1 MRGMRLPLTVS
12 IAGHASVLALLVL
25 LVANPGPPDPPVRG
39 GIEVALGQSL
49 SQPEAVLAPE
59 PATQPAD
66 PSVIAALPPQE
77 TAETEPAVS
86 AAAAQPPP
94 TLVPE
99 ILPPDQIESVPPP
112 PQKAVIRQP
121 PKTVVRR
128 PQPRATASAPS
139 PAPSRFAQAPQA
151 ASPMSQY
158 PAGQSAAAA
167 AMPASVPGPD
177 LTANYQAMI
186 AAWFEAHKRYPDSA
200 RQRGEEGSV
209 GLRFRVD
216 RFGRVLDYTLRNST
230 GYADLDA
237 GIDQM
242 MRGAQLPPFPAGM
255 TMSQIEVSVKIRFSL
270 AR

>member
-1 MRGMRLPLTVS
+1 MRLPLTLS

-25 LVANPGPPDPPVRG
+25 LVADPSPPDPPVKG
-39 GIEVALGQSL
+39 GIEVVLGQSL
-49 SQPEAVLAPE
+49 SQPQAVLAPE

-66 PSVIAALPPQE
+66 PSAIAALPPQE
-77 TAETEPAVS
+77 TAETEPVVAAVK
-86 AAAAQPPP
+86 PPP

-99 ILPPDQIESVPPP
+99 IPPPDQTEPLPPP
-112 PQKAVIRQP
+112 PQKAVIRPP

-139 PAPSRFAQAPQA
+139 PAQAPQA
-151 ASPMSQY
+151 VSPVSQY

-186 AAWFEAHKRYPDSA
+186 AAWFEAHKYYPDSA